1 VRVVT
6 ERYLLGLLIL
16 SGLFVGAL
24 VVCNLIAMKFTEID
38 LGFHVFTVSVGI
50 LPYPLTFLVTDILS
64 EVYGKR
70 RANQVV
76 LVGFVASVLVIGIVY
91 LALAF
96 PAMTSFGAT
105 DAAFDG
111 IFGKTWRLIT
121 ASMVAYLIAQ
131 LVDVQMFHFWK
142 RLTKGKHLWLR
153 NNASTIGSQL
163 LDTIVVITILFWD
176 DPKVT
181 DDAMY
186 QMIRDGWVFKM
197 LCALADTPLVYAAV
211 ALFRRHVVPT
221 TAPDER
227 VDDTFG

>member
-1 VRVVT
+1 MRVVT

-24 VVCNLIAMKFTEID
+24 VVCNLIATKFTEID
-38 LGFHVFTVSVGI
+38 LGFHVFIVSVGI

-76 LVGFVASVLVIGIVY
+76 LVGFVASVLVIGIVS

-96 PAMTSFGAT
+96 PALSFGAT
-105 DAAFDG
+105 DTAFDA

-142 RLTKGKHLWLR
+142 KLTKGRHLWLR

-163 LDTIVVITILFWD
+163 LDTIIVITILFWD
-176 DPKVT
+176 DPTVT
-181 DDAMY
+181 DGAIFG
-186 QMIRDGWVFKM
+186 MIRDGWIFKM
-197 LCALADTPLVYAAV
+197 LCALADTPLIYAAV
-211 ALFRRHVVPT
+211 ALFRRYVVPPS
-221 TAPDER
+221 AAEDGPD
-227 VDDTFG
+227 DDPFA

>member
-16 SGLFVGAL
+16 SGLFVAAL
-24 VVCNLIAMKFTEID
+24 VVCNLIATKFTEID
-38 LGFHVFTVSVGI
+38 LGFHTFTVSVGI

-76 LVGFVASVLVIGIVY
+76 LVGFVASALVIGVVH

-96 PAMTSFGAT
+96 PALSFGAS
-105 DAAFDG
+105 DAAFVE
-111 IFGKTWRLIT
+111 IFGKTWRLVT
-121 ASMVAYLIAQ
+121 ASMIAYLVAQ
-131 LVDVQMFHFWK
+131 LVDVQMFHYWK
-142 RLTKGKHLWLR
+142 KLTRGKHLWLR

-176 DPKVT
+176 DPDVSG
-181 DDAMY
+181 DSMFS
-186 QMIRDGWVFKM
+186 MIRDGWIFKM
-197 LCALADTPLVYAAV
+197 LCALCDTPLAYGAV
-211 ALFRRHVVPT
+211 ALFRRYVVPPGSDGD
-221 TAPDER
+221 A
-227 VDDTFG
+227 DD